1 MSIRFPILVSPN
13 GSAEMFSSERG
24 QIAEFTNLHFCSAVA
39 VLSAVK
45 GRLGAKSWP
54 WLILQRNVIS
64 KDCLSPAEFKTPL
77 ATVKIQNT
85 DATYVFSQ
93 REDHPQ
99 SAPRS
104 PARDGWRYCLRQED
118 ADGGLRMPPDE
129 R

>member
-1 MSIRFPILVSPN
+1 LPGIGGFLDGLSTFVTITAHDLKQVSIRFPILVSPN
-13 GSAEMFSSERG
+13 GSAEMFSPERG
-24 QIAEFTNLHFCSAVA
+24 QSAEFTNLHFCSAVA

-85 DATYVFSQ
+85 DATCVFSQ
-93 REDHPQ
+93 GKNHPQ
-99 SAPRS
+99 SAQRT
-104 PARDGWRYCLRQED
+104 
-118 ADGGLRMPPDE
+118 AD
-129 R
+129 